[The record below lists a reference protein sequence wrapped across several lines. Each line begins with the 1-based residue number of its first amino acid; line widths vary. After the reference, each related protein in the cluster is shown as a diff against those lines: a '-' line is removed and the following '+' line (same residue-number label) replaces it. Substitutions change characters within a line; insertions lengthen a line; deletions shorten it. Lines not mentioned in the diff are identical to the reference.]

1 MKWYIWAGIAV
12 ALVVIGFF
20 GYKMFIKKDDV
31 ATTNNSG
38 SSSNETSNETT
49 GETTTIVEEVAEV
62 PLTKVA

>member
-1 MKWYIWAGIAV
+1 
-12 ALVVIGFF
+12 
-20 GYKMFIKKDDV
+20 MFIKKDDV